1 MNEIKSIG
9 VMFETASFGGPHRY
23 ITNIL
28 EDLGDNFNVTV
39 IIPKSRDRF
48 FYKKLCKFN
57 INIIEVPL
65 SCLGGGII
73 NSLFYFIFMFFNFIR
88 LRKSLGS
95 IHFDILYIMGG
106 SSCFLSVLL
115 GFSCSGK
122 ICWNINDSYMLP
134 IVRPVFWFFS
144 RFVRNYVLTNQRTY
158 EFYRNLIPN
167 DSFCRIIESP
177 VREESISRNIKSKV
191 ETGKVNLVAVG
202 NISPVKGYED
212 LIDIL
217 VLLKASCSI
226 IFKLTI
232 VGKVFS
238 RQREYYNQ
246 ISDYA
251 ASKDVSV
258 EILTDVTEVSE
269 ILCDQD
275 IFVMTSK
282 SESSPLAL
290 YEALLFGLPF
300 VVFEFTDLTKLEGLD
315 GFVVKERDKL
325 LFRDKI
331 VDLCTDQKWHSVNN
345 QLYARRFHSPV
356 VIATDHREFFERLQ

>member
-1 MNEIKSIG
+1 MTKTRSLG
-9 VMFETASFGGPHRY
+9 VIFETASFGGPHRY

-28 EDLGDNFNVTV
+28 DDLGDNFNVTV
-39 IIPKSRDRF
+39 IIPKSHDRF
-48 FYKKLCKFN
+48 FYNKLRKCN
-57 INIIEVPL
+57 IKIIEVPL

-73 NSLFYFIFMFFNFIR
+73 NSLFYLIFMFFNVLR
-88 LRKSLGS
+88 LRKFLGS

-122 ICWNINDSYMLP
+122 ICWNINDSYMPP
-134 IVRPVFWFFS
+134 IVRPFFWLFS
-144 RFVRNYVLTNQRTY
+144 RFVKNYVLTNQRTY
-158 EFYRNLIPN
+158 EFYKNLIPN
-167 DSFCRIIESP
+167 DSCCRIIESA
-177 VREESISRNIKSKV
+177 VCEEGVSRNCRPNFKSDI
-191 ETGKVNLVAVG
+191 VNLVAVG

-217 VLLKASCSI
+217 VLLKARCSI
-226 IFKLTI
+226 KFNLTI

-238 RQREYYNQ
+238 RQRDYYYK

-251 ASKDVSV
+251 ISKGVSV
-258 EILTDVTEVSE
+258 EILTDVNEVSD

-275 IFVMTSK
+275 IFVMTSR

-290 YEALLFGLPF
+290 YEALLVGMPF

-315 GFVVKERDKL
+315 GFVVKERDKS
-325 LFRDKI
+325 LFSGKI
-331 VDLCTDQKWHSVNN
+331 VALCKDKLGYSVNN
-345 QLYARRFHSPV
+345 QLYVKRFHSPV
-356 VIATDHREFFERLQ
+356 VIATAHRNFFERLQ